1 MFLINLFS
9 IDMVKVNNISFSYDG
24 NLDVLKDISFES
36 HNMDTIAIVG
46 PSGCGKSTLLRL
58 IAGVLQAQSIGVVK
72 GSITINNLSSKDWL
86 RKGKTGFM
94 FQEPTLLPNLSVKEN
109 IELPLKILKKNYDTN
124 ELDDIIK
131 TVGLTEYIDYLPNR
145 LSGGMKT
152 RVALARTF
160 ITKPELLLLDEPFGS
175 LDVQRKFSLYRELE
189 LLRKSFNP
197 QVIIVTHDIN
207 EALLLS
213 NHILVIN
220 SKNSLAKEYIIEK
233 PLPRV
238 FKLDSIKELQNE
250 YYSIQQIIMND

>member
-1 MFLINLFS
+1 
-9 IDMVKVNNISFSYDG
+9 MVKVNNISFSYDG
-24 NLDVLKDISFES
+24 NLDALQNISFES
-36 HNMDTIAIVG
+36 DDMNTIAIVG

-58 IAGVLQAQSIGVVK
+58 IAGILKIQNGGFTK
-72 GSITINNLSSKDWL
+72 GCITINNLSTNDWL
-86 RKGKTGFM
+86 RQGKTGFM
-94 FQEPTLLPNLSVKEN
+94 FQEPALLPNLSVKEN
-109 IELPLKILKKNYDTN
+109 IELPLKILKKTYDSL
-124 ELDDIIK
+124 ELDKIIK
-131 TVGLTEYIDYLPNR
+131 TVGLTEYINYLPNK

-160 ITKPELLLLDEPFGS
+160 ITKPELLLLDEPFGA
-175 LDVQRKFSLYRELE
+175 LDVKWKFSLYQELE

-220 SKNSLAKEYIIEK
+220 SKKSLAKEFIINK

-250 YYSIQQIIMND
+250 YHSIQQIIMTD